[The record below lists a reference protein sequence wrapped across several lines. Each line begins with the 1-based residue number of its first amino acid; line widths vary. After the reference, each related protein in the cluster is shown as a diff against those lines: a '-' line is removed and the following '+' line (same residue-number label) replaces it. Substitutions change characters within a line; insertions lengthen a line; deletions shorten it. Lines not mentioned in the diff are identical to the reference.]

1 MARRAVRSY
10 GFVSPFIASDDSAL
24 GQDADYDKYIET
36 LDERYLDLQP
46 GEPPDRFF
54 IKRLDAR
61 SFVEIQG
68 LLEVIVTDSE
78 ESVDNV
84 AAVEAMEAFSCK
96 VVSCCVRGVEN
107 FEYIIS
113 SDREGNVS
121 TENLSIEKGVE
132 PTPEQVDII
141 SQDKTLVNEIFRFV
155 TSLSMMSE
163 AQKKT

>member
-78 ESVDNV
+78 
-84 AAVEAMEAFSCK
+84 
-96 VVSCCVRGVEN
+96 
-107 FEYIIS
+107 
-113 SDREGNVS
+113 
-121 TENLSIEKGVE
+121 
-132 PTPEQVDII
+132 
-141 SQDKTLVNEIFRFV
+141 
-155 TSLSMMSE
+155 
-163 AQKKT
+163 

>member
-1 MARRAVRSY
+1 M
-10 GFVSPFIASDDSAL
+10 
-24 GQDADYDKYIET
+24 
-36 LDERYLDLQP
+36 
-46 GEPPDRFF
+46 
-54 IKRLDAR
+54 
-61 SFVEIQG
+61 
-68 LLEVIVTDSE
+68 
-78 ESVDNV
+78 DNV

-132 PTPEQVDII
+132 PTSEQVDII